1 MEHGDKT
8 VLKKNA
14 AIFIEGAKI
23 EAKDHQGA
31 KWWEAKVDITPWR
44 QVPGCRNTVYV
55 ELKYSS

>member
-31 KWWEAKVDITPWR
+31 KWWEAKVGITPWM
-44 QVPGCRNTVYV
+44 Q
-55 ELKYSS
+55 